1 MPLAY
6 DPVAQALVRAWPG
19 LLMEVVDSID
29 STNAELM
36 RRTRDGLTQATLLV
50 ARQQTAGRGRLGRQW
65 LSAAGGAA
73 EADSLTF
80 SLSLPLAPHDWAG
93 LSLAVGV
100 SLAESLHP
108 ELRLKWPNDLWL
120 DRRKLGGVLI
130 ETAGVDGRRQAV
142 IGVGINLGWRDG
154 AGLARAP
161 AWLGELLPGID
172 APGAL
177 LRVAEPLLRAIADF
191 EALGFAP
198 FRALFEQRDALC
210 GTVVTLSDGT
220 VGEARGVNG
229 SGALLVRTAQGLQEV
244 SSAEISLRGPAG
256 AMGVVL

>member
-19 LLMEVVDSID
+19 LRLEVADSID

-36 RRTRDGLTQATLLV
+36 RRTRDGQTQAALLV

-65 LSAAGGAA
+65 LSAAGVGA
-73 EADSLTF
+73 EATSLTF

-120 DRRKLGGVLI
+120 DGRKLGGVLI
-130 ETAGVDGRRQAV
+130 ETAGVEGRRQAI

-154 AGLARAP
+154 SGLARAP

-172 APGAL
+172 APGVL
-177 LRVAEPLLRAIADF
+177 LRLAEPLLGAITEF
-191 EALGFAP
+191 ESLGFAP
-198 FRALFEQRDALC
+198 FHARFEQRDALR
-210 GTVVTLSDGT
+210 GTVVALNDGT
-220 VGEARGVNG
+220 VGEAQGVNG
-229 SGALLVRTAQGLQEV
+229 SGALMVRTAQGLQAV

-256 AMGVVL
+256 TSGVVV

>member
-6 DPVAQALVRAWPG
+6 DPVAQALVRAWPE
-19 LLMEVVDSID
+19 LLMEVVDCID

-36 RRTRDGLTQATLLV
+36 RRARHGQTHATLLV
-50 ARQQTAGRGRLGRQW
+50 ARRQTAGRGRLGRQW
-65 LSAAGGAA
+65 LSAAGFDA
-73 EADSLTF
+73 EAASLTF

-120 DRRKLGGVLI
+120 DGRKLAGVLI
-130 ETAGVDGRRQAV
+130 ETASVDDRRQAV
-142 IGVGINLGWRDG
+142 IGVGINLAWRDG
-154 AGLARAP
+154 SGLARAP

-177 LRVAEPLLRAIADF
+177 LRVAEPLLGAIADF

-198 FRALFEQRDALC
+198 FRARFEQRDALF
-210 GTVVTLSDGT
+210 GAVVTLNDGT
-220 VGEARGVNG
+220 VGEAQGVNE
-229 SGALLVRTAQGLQEV
+229 SGALLVRTAQGLQAV
-244 SSAEISLRGPAG
+244 SSAEISLRGPDQTT
-256 AMGVVL
+256 GVVL